1 MSGFVRKN
9 AFQWAVAVGALAL
22 CAGLFFAAYAL
33 AEVPMPAIASGLTY
47 NGSAQEGVSEAEGYT
62 LSGQVDA
69 TNAGEYTVTATL
81 REGRHWPDG
90 STEPKRVTWEIDK
103 ASLDV
108 SAFTVDST
116 FTGEEQSLVSTQEVP
131 EGVSVSYGVNGV
143 ESERP
148 TATNAGSYEV
158 TMTVDGGGNYKD
170 ATIVCEA
177 KIAPAPIAAPE
188 PVSGLVADGKTSQ
201 VGVPEG
207 DGYTVEDGSAVEPGE
222 YVAVVTPDANHVWED
237 GSSAPLQI
245 AWSVGASEVPWGNL
259 VTLNYD
265 SAVDLP
271 VSLSA
276 YGVLVATADGTVVAQ
291 KNPYTRCEIAST
303 TKLLTCWLAS
313 EYLDDDSQVSLSSYD
328 TQIAEPFD
336 TPENQPWHTASAAKI
351 EAQCMLTSSNPYAHA
366 LARYVARAR
375 YGASGTDWGDMTN
388 ALRAMDERASEI
400 GMSNTTFVSPSGLF
414 GPGNG
419 VFTSGFSSSS
429 GGMKNNQSTAN
440 DMMLLTLNAAAAD
453 APISGQKLGSND
465 FTCIKTGTNERE
477 SMLAKANVNGE
488 TYYIVL
494 LAADHTSATGGT
506 DVREIDHI
514 IDWLETR

>member
-9 AFQWAVAVGALAL
+9 AFQWAVAVSALML

-90 STEPKRVTWEIDK
+90 STEDKRVTWAIDK

-108 SAFTVDST
+108 SILSVDAT
-116 FTGEEQSLVSTQEVP
+116 FDGSEQALVDVQNLP
-131 EGVSVSYGVNGV
+131 EGATVSYEVNG
-143 ESERP
+143 SETQAP
-148 TATNAGSYEV
+148 TATDAGSYEV
-158 TMTVDGGGNYKD
+158 RITVEGGENYQD
-170 ATIVCEA
+170 ATVVCQSA
-177 KIAPAPIAAPE
+177 IARAPVPAPVPAEGI
-188 PVSGLVADGKTSQ
+188 VSDGKTEQ
-201 VGVPEG
+201 TGVAPGE
-207 DGYTVEDGSAVEPGE
+207 GYTVEGGTAVEPGE
-222 YVAVVTPDANHVWED
+222 YVAVCTPDSNHAWED
-237 GSSAPLQI
+237 GSLEPLSI
-245 AWSVGASEVPWGNL
+245 AWSITEPEASWGNVISL
-259 VTLNYD
+259 DYS
-265 SAVDLP
+265 SAADLP
-271 VSLSA
+271 ISVSA
-276 YGVLVATADGTVVAQ
+276 YGVLVARGDGTVVVR
-291 KNPYTRCEIAST
+291 KSPYRQAEIAST

-328 TQIAEPFD
+328 TQIAAPFD
-336 TPENQPWHTASAAKI
+336 TPESQPWHTASAAKV

-414 GPGNG
+414 GPGNE

-453 APISGQKLGSND
+453 APISGRKLGSND

-477 SMLAKANVNGE
+477 SMLAKASVNGE

-506 DVREIDHI
+506 DIREIDRI
-514 IDWLETR
+514 IDWLETC